1 MYLRVQKLPEFLAGF
16 FSTVALLLSCPCADA
31 QRPTGPPSIPQR
43 SGVNE
48 SVFPTENADVAVSVR
63 ELSGMPLPVMATV
76 KLYSEAGT
84 PRIATTQD
92 GSTATFPKVF
102 TGEYDVEV
110 TAVGYKPGKERASIF
125 AGGASVTVYVYLRSE
140 NEASTGA
147 AAPNAPIMTPRLQGE
162 IDKGLEKLR
171 RHEFEEA
178 RKHFEKAAKVAPG
191 NPDVHY
197 LLGMLE
203 YLQNHLDEA
212 KKKFQAAL
220 LIYPSHERS
229 LLALGELELR
239 QGNPAAAGQALEKA
253 YALNGADWRT
263 HFLLANAYYQ
273 QKDYEKALPHAMRAT
288 EKGKEQAAA
297 PAWVLL
303 GRILVSQGKREEAE
317 RAFETV
323 LRSFPNDSYAAE
335 AKAQIAEL
343 HKPAAV
349 EVSHVATLIVPAPEA
364 PPSASLRPWAP
375 PDIDSKEYPAVQDVA
390 CKESEVLQRTQT
402 RSARQLA
409 NFEKFLATEHIEHQE
424 LDAYGNPGPARTKD
438 FNYIVLVEHPQPGVS
453 FINERRDGGE
463 NLDSFPSSLAT
474 LGLVGLGV
482 NIFDR
487 NYSGDLEYKCEG
499 LGAWRGQA
507 AWQMRFEQKKGV
519 PSQIRT
525 WRNNKGVFPIP
536 LKGRVWIA
544 ANSYDVLHV
553 ETDLREPVKELQLS
567 RDHLIV
573 DYGPVHFEKGH
584 TTLWLPWTA
593 EMFMELR
600 GKRFHHRHT
609 LSNYMLFSVDTGTT
623 ISKPQETV
631 PQDQP

>member
-1 MYLRVQKLPEFLAGF
+1 MYSRAYKLPGLLACF
-16 FSTVALLLSCPCADA
+16 FSTVTVLLSCPYGDA
-31 QRPTGPPSIPQR
+31 QRPTGPPGLPQR

-76 KLYSEAGT
+76 KLYSEAGI
-84 PRIATTQD
+84 PRTATTQD
-92 GSTATFPKVF
+92 GCTATFPKVF
-102 TGEYDVEV
+102 TGEYEIEV
-110 TAVGYKPGKERASIF
+110 TAAGYKPGKERASIF
-125 AGGASVTVYVYLRSE
+125 AGGATATVYVYLHPE
-140 NEASTGA
+140 NEASPGVGA
-147 AAPNAPIMTPRLQGE
+147 PTAPIMTPRLQGE

-178 RKHFEKAAKVAPG
+178 RKHFEKAAKMAPG

-212 KKKFQAAL
+212 RKKFQAAL

-229 LLALGELELR
+229 LLAIGELELR
-239 QGNPAAAGQALEKA
+239 QGNPVAAERALEKA
-253 YALNGADWRT
+253 YEVNGADWRT
-263 HFLLANAYYQ
+263 HLLLANAYFQ
-273 QKDYEKALPHAMRAT
+273 QRNYEKALPHAMRAT
-288 EKGKEQAAA
+288 EKGKEHAAA
-297 PAWVLL
+297 AWVLL
-303 GRILVSQGKREEAE
+303 GRTLANTGKRNEAE

-323 LRSFPNDSYAAE
+323 LRGFPNDSYAGE

-343 HKPAAV
+343 HKPVAV
-349 EVSHVATLIVPAPEA
+349 ADSHVSAPEVPLPEA
-364 PPSASLRPWAP
+364 PRAANLRPWAP
-375 PDIDSKEYPAVQDVA
+375 PDIDNKEYPGVQDVA
-390 CKESEVLQRTQT
+390 CKQSEVIGRTQA

-424 LDAYGNPGPARTKD
+424 LDAYGNPGPAKTKD
-438 FNYIVLVEHPQPGVS
+438 FSYIVLVEHPQPGVS
-453 FINERRDGGE
+453 FVNERRDGGE
-463 NLDSFPSSLAT
+463 SLNSFPSGLAT

-499 LGAWRGQA
+499 LGAWRGQP

-519 PSQIRT
+519 PSHIRT

-544 ANSYDVLHV
+544 ANSYDVVHV

-573 DYGPVHFEKGH
+573 DYGPVNFEKGR
-584 TTLWLPWTA
+584 TTLSLPWSA

-600 GKRFHHRHT
+600 GKRYHHSHT
-609 LSNYMLFSVDTGTT
+609 LSNYMLFSVDTGST
-623 ISKPQETV
+623 ISKPKEGASE
-631 PQDQP
+631 DQP